1 MDMVSSD
8 PVFVSSALQLFES
21 KIETIH
27 SGREL
32 VDIAQTIAKLRRVV
46 ERLERHSFDEE
57 VPKKSNVI
65 DKKDEQ
71 LANDNDSETEAKSA
85 AATDELTLEHNTTV
99 ARNAIL
105 ESTTVLL
112 SRVSERATKLVHD
125 LSATEMRELLL
136 VYSTLP
142 FQADALVDAI
152 DEETHQR
159 LEVLGFKGP
168 SESVQDLARRAFD
181 SSVLARNTLSGGPE
195 KDSKV
200 DTIKNGIKAIFG
212 AHDMSEEAS
221 DEDIAMLT
229 ALADNAKRTT
239 TLMREALGRMEQI
252 RQGTGTDTET
262 LLRGVEQGAAI
273 ELGRCQE
280 LVAGYRRID
289 FSSGSHDGRY
299 DSTRRRD
306 ISKRILSR
314 LFP

>member
-8 PVFVSSALQLFES
+8 PVFVSLALQVFET
-21 KIETIH
+21 KIETLQT
-27 SGREL
+27 GREL
-32 VDIAQTIAKLRRVV
+32 VDIAQTVSNMRRAV
-46 ERLERHSFDEE
+46 ERLEQLFSDGTNDDARDEG
-57 VPKKSNVI
+57 PAK
-65 DKKDEQ
+65 
-71 LANDNDSETEAKSA
+71 DNDSDKEKEVEIANG
-85 AATDELTLEHNTTV
+85 ELTNVHKATI

-112 SRVSERATKLVHD
+112 TKVSEQATEIVQD

-136 VYSTLP
+136 VYSTLS
-142 FQADALVDAI
+142 FRADAFVDAV
-152 DEETHQR
+152 DKETHRR
-159 LEVLGFKGP
+159 LEVLGFTGP

-181 SSVLARNTLSGGPE
+181 SSVLASNTLSYGSGRN
-195 KDSKV
+195 SKV
-200 DTIKNGIKAIFG
+200 DTIKHGIQAIFG
-212 AHDMSEEAS
+212 VHEMSEEAS
-221 DEDIAMLT
+221 DEDIAMMT

-239 TLMREALGRMEQI
+239 TLVRETLGRMEQI

-280 LVAGYRRID
+280 LVAVYRRID
-289 FSSGSHDGRY
+289 FSTGFHGGRY
-299 DSTRRRD
+299 DSARRRD